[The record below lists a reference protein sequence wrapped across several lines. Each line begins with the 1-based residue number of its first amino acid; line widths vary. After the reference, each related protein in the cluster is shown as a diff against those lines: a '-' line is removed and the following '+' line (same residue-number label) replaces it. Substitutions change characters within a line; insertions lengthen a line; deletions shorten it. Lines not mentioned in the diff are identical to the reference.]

1 MTLLKL
7 ASENTRKQGKNTVEH
22 IVNYYVIYNNGQKLP
37 KIKEGHPHR
46 SLAVAMGPT
55 HILDPPLI

>member
-22 IVNYYVIYNNGQKLP
+22 IVNYYVIFNNDQKLP
-37 KIKEGHPHR
+37 KIQGDTPKGLSQLQRVPH
-46 SLAVAMGPT
+46 T
-55 HILDPPLI
+55 Y